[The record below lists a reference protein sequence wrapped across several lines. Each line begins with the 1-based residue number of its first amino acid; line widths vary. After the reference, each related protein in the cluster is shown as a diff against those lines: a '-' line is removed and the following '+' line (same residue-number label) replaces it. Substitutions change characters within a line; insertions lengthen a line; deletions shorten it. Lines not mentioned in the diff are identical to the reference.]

1 MVSEITNSN
10 SSLVNSGEI
19 ATVLSLT
26 HESLTKVLFKIFT
39 NTAFYFAGVFM
50 PLGLV
55 CNALIFLV
63 LASPG
68 RGSRTHT
75 HSVASVPTPIR
86 RGDSSVQLTEV
97 ETRLEVSRL
106 DRQRGKR
113 VKVTPSTRV
122 YYIAIAYGEFGT
134 MLFKDLWWL
143 WLGIGWPGVLKLNPL
158 GPLNPANLSSPVWLC
173 PLSIYLWYVHESIA
187 NNAFVLFQMERVVA
201 LYFPFR
207 ARVFLMTRQALKARV
222 AVIVISLLVV
232 VLCAT
237 IFSFSKTIPLGP
249 LSTSGSSLGIIADT
263 DLLPVI
269 GAECGASSSVPV
281 WSNFSIIDYLINY
294 IFPAAMSI
302 GCSLLIAA
310 KIIYRRR
317 RLPTQIA
324 GGQTSSQIS
333 AGELSVYCN

>member
-1 MVSEITNSN
+1 MVFKITNSTN
-10 SSLVNSGEI
+10 SLVNNGDI
-19 ATVLSLT
+19 DTVLSLT
-26 HESLTKVLFKIFT
+26 HEFLTKLLFKIFT
-39 NTAFYFAGVFM
+39 NTALYCAGVFT

-55 CNALIFLV
+55 CNALILFV

-68 RGSRTHT
+68 GNSRTRT
-75 HSVASVPTPIR
+75 HSAAAVPTPIR
-86 RGDSSVQLTEV
+86 KVDSSVQLSEL
-97 ETRLEVSRL
+97 ETRPEVSRL
-106 DRQRGKR
+106 DRQRGKM

-158 GPLNPANLSSPVWLC
+158 GPLNPADMSSPIWLC
-173 PLSIYLWYVHESIA
+173 PLSIYLWYVHETIA
-187 NNAFVLFQMERVVA
+187 NNAFVMFQLERVVA

-207 ARVFLMTRQALKARV
+207 ARVFLMTRQAIKARV
-222 AVIVISLLVV
+222 AVIVISLLSL
-232 VLCAT
+232 VLCGT

-249 LSTSGSSLGIIADT
+249 LSPSGSSLGIIADT

-302 GCSLLIAA
+302 GCSLIIAA
-310 KIIYRRR
+310 KIMYRRR
-317 RLPTQIA
+317 SLHTQIA

-333 AGELSVYCN
+333 ASELSV